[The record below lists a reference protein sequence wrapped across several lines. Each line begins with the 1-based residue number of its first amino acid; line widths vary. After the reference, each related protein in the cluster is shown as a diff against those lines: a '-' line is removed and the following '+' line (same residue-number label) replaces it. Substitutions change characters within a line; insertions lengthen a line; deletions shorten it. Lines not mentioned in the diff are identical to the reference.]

1 MQINLVPYQVLLPRK
16 FWEQVESEKELNQKI
31 EQYFSTCY
39 PNYVIKKIVKSG
51 ASYMAVCERR

>member
-16 FWEQVESEKELNQKI
+16 FGEQVESEKELNQKA

-51 ASYMAVCERR
+51 ESYMAVCERR